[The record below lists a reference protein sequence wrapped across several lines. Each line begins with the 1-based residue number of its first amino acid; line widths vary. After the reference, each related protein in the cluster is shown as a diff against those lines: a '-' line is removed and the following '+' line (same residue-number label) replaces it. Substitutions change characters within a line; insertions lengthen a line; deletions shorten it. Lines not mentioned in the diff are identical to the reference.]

1 VLLKS
6 HLDVKQ
12 TDLWLFRNNV
22 NYLLETTQDALENN
36 PFYLLNGLVA
46 NASVC
51 LWQIVCNKQQ
61 GREAISNLFKF
72 NDWDFE

>member
-1 VLLKS
+1 MLLKL

-36 PFYLLNGLVA
+36 PFYLLNGQSAFFYVQ
-46 NASVC
+46 C
-51 LWQIVCNKQQ
+51 LGLYATDI
-61 GREAISNLFKF
+61 
-72 NDWDFE
+72 